1 VETFEETFLLAVSG
15 LAAAGSLVLRFRRSR
30 GEERQQLKWFT
41 YAVAL
46 LPVFVLPGPGGS
58 LLSAV
63 PLVLLPVA
71 VGIAILRYRL
81 YDIDRLINRTLV
93 YGLLTALLAGVY
105 AGTVLV
111 LGQGFGGVGK
121 DPPSSAVAGAPLV
134 VRSRPYV
141 QVTGGAR
148 VRARRSLPAG
158 AGEVGG
164 QLGGQGDASV
174 DERITEARASGRH
187 RRGRAVQ

>member
-1 VETFEETFLLAVSG
+1 VETFEETVLLAVSG

-141 QVTGGAR
+141 QVTGGVR